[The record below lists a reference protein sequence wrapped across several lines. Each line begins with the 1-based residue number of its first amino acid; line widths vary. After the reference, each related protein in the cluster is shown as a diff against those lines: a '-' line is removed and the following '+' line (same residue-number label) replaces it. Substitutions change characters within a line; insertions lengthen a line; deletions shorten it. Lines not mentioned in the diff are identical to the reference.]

1 MAAIALPLIKPILD
15 AVLAASVVGAAAKTT
30 KDVAEKIKEEKH
42 IKDTSKALSEKEKKD
57 IEDKAKVPSDEKA
70 EEKEPEY
77 KTLSKAEK
85 DELMITLVEGGLST
99 REVNEIMKTGYI
111 SDGQLKRLPVELRRK
126 LARMTGQ
133 DLEAQLGFGGMGP
146 DDDDDNDKDKNKK
159 DKKKKLKEL
168 KEKAEKEQR
177 EWKDKEEEFKKND
190 PKIKRRVNAKEAQNR
205 AHEEKPFKIKKND
218 PNFLG
223 NTPEQ
228 KMQMGEARMK
238 HAIEHGTGP
247 EWEYQ
252 HVTPTSDIP
261 IRP

>member
-42 IKDTSKALSEKEKKD
+42 IKDTSKALSEKEKSK
-57 IEDKAKVPSDEKA
+57 
-70 EEKEPEY
+70 Y

-146 DDDDDNDKDKNKK
+146 DDDDDNDKNKK

>member
-1 MAAIALPLIKPILD
+1 MAGIATPLIKPLLERALKAAAGAAVAGAATKVTKD
-15 AVLAASVVGAAAKTT
+15 AVKN
-30 KDVAEKIKEEKH
+30 I
-42 IKDTSKALSEKEKKD
+42 KEKKD
-57 IEDKAKVPSDEKA
+57 IEDKAEAPSEEKA
-70 EEKEPEY
+70 PEY

-99 REVNEIMKTGYI
+99 SEVKEIMRTGYI

-146 DDDDDNDKDKNKK
+146 DDDDDNDNDNDDKNKK

-168 KEKAEKEQR
+168 KENAEKEQR

-190 PKIKRRVNAKEAQNR
+190 PKTKRRVNAKEAQNR
-205 AHEEKPFKIKKND
+205 AHEEKPFKIDEND

-228 KMQMGEARMK
+228 KMQIGEARMK

>member
-1 MAAIALPLIKPILD
+1 MAAFAIPLIKPLLD
-15 AVLAASVVGAAAKTT
+15 AALAGTAAVAATKVT
-30 KDVAEKIKEEKH
+30 KDAIKH
-42 IKDTSKALSEKEKKD
+42 IKEKKAL
-57 IEDKAKVPSDEKA
+57 EDKAEASSEK
-70 EEKEPEY
+70 KEPEY

-99 REVNEIMKTGYI
+99 REVNEIMRTGYI
-111 SDGQLKRLPVELRRK
+111 SDGQLKRLPVKLRRK
-126 LARMTGQ
+126 LSRMTGQ
-133 DLEAQLGFGGMGP
+133 DLEAQLGFGGPDDNG
-146 DDDDDNDKDKNKK
+146 DDDDDKDKKDK

-190 PKIKRRVNAKEAQNR
+190 PKVKRKVDAKEAQNR
-205 AHEEKPFKIKKND
+205 AHEEKPFEIKEND

-247 EWEYQ
+247 EWEFQ
-252 HVTPTSDIP
+252 HVTPRSNLP
-261 IRP
+261 IHP

>member
-1 MAAIALPLIKPILD
+1 MAAFTALLVKPAID
-15 AVLAASVVGAAAKTT
+15 AALAGAAAKATMDMNKT
-30 KDVAEKIKEEKH
+30 KEGPKFIDDGPNFLDDEKENSSEKKVEKI
-42 IKDTSKALSEKEKKD
+42 
-57 IEDKAKVPSDEKA
+57 
-70 EEKEPEY
+70 EKEPEY

-85 DELMITLVEGGLST
+85 DELMIILAEGGLST
-99 REVNEIMKTGYI
+99 REINEVMKTGYI
-111 SDGQLKRLPVELRRK
+111 SNDRLKRLPVELRRK

-146 DDDDDNDKDKNKK
+146 ENDDDDDDNDKDKNKK

-168 KEKAEKEQR
+168 KEKAEKEQH

-190 PKIKRRVNAKEAQNR
+190 PKTKRRVDAKEAQDR
-205 AHEEKPFKIKKND
+205 AHEEKPFEINKND
-218 PNFLG
+218 PSFLG

-252 HVTPTSDIP
+252 HVTPTSNIP

>member
-1 MAAIALPLIKPILD
+1 MAGIATPLIKPLLERALKAAAGAAVAGAATKVTKD
-15 AVLAASVVGAAAKTT
+15 AVKN
-30 KDVAEKIKEEKH
+30 I
-42 IKDTSKALSEKEKKD
+42 KEKKD
-57 IEDKAKVPSDEKA
+57 IEDKAKAPSEK
-70 EEKEPEY
+70 KEPEY

-99 REVNEIMKTGYI
+99 SEVKEIMRTGYI

-133 DLEAQLGFGGMGP
+133 DIEAQLGFGGMGP
-146 DDDDDNDKDKNKK
+146 DDDDDNDKNKK

-168 KEKAEKEQR
+168 KEKAEKEQH

-190 PKIKRRVNAKEAQNR
+190 PKTKRRVDAKEAQDR
-205 AHEEKPFKIKKND
+205 AHEEKPFKIDEND

-247 EWEYQ
+247 EWEFQ
-252 HVTPTSDIP
+252 HVTPRSNIP
-261 IRP
+261 VRP

>member
-1 MAAIALPLIKPILD
+1 MAGIATPLIKPLLERALKAAAGAAVAGAATKVAKD
-15 AVLAASVVGAAAKTT
+15 AVKN
-30 KDVAEKIKEEKH
+30 I
-42 IKDTSKALSEKEKKD
+42 KEKKD

-70 EEKEPEY
+70 EKKEPEY

-99 REVNEIMKTGYI
+99 REVKEIMKTGYI

-168 KEKAEKEQR
+168 KEKAEKEQH

-190 PKIKRRVNAKEAQNR
+190 PKLKRRVNAKEAQNR
-205 AHEEKPFKIKKND
+205 AHEEKPFRIKEND

-228 KMQMGEARMK
+228 KMQIGEARMK

>member
-1 MAAIALPLIKPILD
+1 MAAFAVPLIKPLID
-15 AVLAASVVGAAAKTT
+15 AALAAAAAGATTKVT
-30 KDVAEKIKEEKH
+30 KDVVKKIKEK
-42 IKDTSKALSEKEKKD
+42 KALEGETEK
-57 IEDKAKVPSDEKA
+57 PS
-70 EEKEPEY
+70 EEKVEPEY
-77 KTLSKAEK
+77 KTLSRAEK

-99 REVNEIMKTGYI
+99 SEVKEIMRTGYI

-126 LARMTGQ
+126 LSRMTGQ
-133 DLEAQLGFGGMGP
+133 DLEAQLGFGGP
-146 DDDDDNDKDKNKK
+146 DDNGDDDNDDKDKKDK

-190 PKIKRRVNAKEAQNR
+190 PKVKRRVDAKEAQDR
-205 AHEEKPFKIKKND
+205 AHEEKPFEIDKKD

-247 EWEYQ
+247 EWEFQ
-252 HVTPTSDIP
+252 HVTPRSNIP
-261 IRP
+261 VRP

>member
-1 MAAIALPLIKPILD
+1 MAAFAVPLIKPLLD
-15 AVLAASVVGAAAKTT
+15 AALAAAAAGAATKVT
-30 KDVAEKIKEEKH
+30 KDVVKKIKEK
-42 IKDTSKALSEKEKKD
+42 KALEGETEK
-57 IEDKAKVPSDEKA
+57 PS
-70 EEKEPEY
+70 EEKVEPEY

-99 REVNEIMKTGYI
+99 REVKEIMRTGYI

-126 LARMTGQ
+126 LSRMTGQ
-133 DLEAQLGFGGMGP
+133 DLEAQLGFGGP
-146 DDDDDNDKDKNKK
+146 DDNGDDDNDKDKKDK

-190 PKIKRRVNAKEAQNR
+190 PKVKRKVNAKESLDKAYK
-205 AHEEKPFKIKKND
+205 ETPDKIDKKD

-247 EWEYQ
+247 EWEFQ
-252 HVTPTSDIP
+252 HVTPRSNIP
-261 IRP
+261 VRP

>member
-1 MAAIALPLIKPILD
+1 MAGIAAPLIKPLLERALKAAAGAAVAGAATKVTKD
-15 AVLAASVVGAAAKTT
+15 AVKN
-30 KDVAEKIKEEKH
+30 I
-42 IKDTSKALSEKEKKD
+42 KEKKD
-57 IEDKAKVPSDEKA
+57 IEDKAEAPSEK
-70 EEKEPEY
+70 KEPEY

-99 REVNEIMKTGYI
+99 SEVKEIMRTGYI

-146 DDDDDNDKDKNKK
+146 DDDDDNDNDNDDKNKK

-168 KEKAEKEQR
+168 KENAEKEQR

-190 PKIKRRVNAKEAQNR
+190 PKLKRRVNAKEAQNR
-205 AHEEKPFKIKKND
+205 VHEEKPFKIDEND

-228 KMQMGEARMK
+228 KMQIGEARMK

-252 HVTPTSDIP
+252 HVTPTSGIP

>member
-1 MAAIALPLIKPILD
+1 MAGIAAPLIKPLLERALKAAAGAAVAGAATKVTKD
-15 AVLAASVVGAAAKTT
+15 AVKN
-30 KDVAEKIKEEKH
+30 I
-42 IKDTSKALSEKEKKD
+42 KEKKD
-57 IEDKAKVPSDEKA
+57 IEDKAEAPSEKKV
-70 EEKEPEY
+70 EPEY

-99 REVNEIMKTGYI
+99 SEVKEIMRTGYI

-126 LARMTGQ
+126 LSRMTGQ
-133 DLEAQLGFGGMGP
+133 DLEAQLGFGGP
-146 DDDDDNDKDKNKK
+146 DDNGDDDDNDNDDKNKK

-205 AHEEKPFKIKKND
+205 AHEEKPFKIKEND

-252 HVTPTSDIP
+252 HVTPTSNIP

>member
-1 MAAIALPLIKPILD
+1 MAALALPLIKPILD

-42 IKDTSKALSEKEKKD
+42 IKDTAKAPSEKEKSK
-57 IEDKAKVPSDEKA
+57 
-70 EEKEPEY
+70 Y
-77 KTLSKAEK
+77 KTLSRAEK

-99 REVNEIMKTGYI
+99 REVNEVMKSGHI
-111 SDGQLKRLPVELRRK
+111 SDGQLKRIPVELRRK
-126 LARMTGQ
+126 IARITGQ
-133 DLEAQLGFGGMGP
+133 DLEAQLGLGGMGP
-146 DDDDDNDKDKNKK
+146 DDDDDDDDKNKK

-190 PKIKRRVNAKEAQNR
+190 PKIKRKVNAKEAQNR
-205 AHEEKPFKIKKND
+205 AHEEKPFEIKKND